1 MVYHYLQVSANYEFT
16 DEQARQMKQRLLV
29 MNGQRIVQAEQAG
42 AWINQKVDKAGA
54 LNPGIYNLYMA
65 QVADKK
71 QTHAGVIVHA
81 DNNQVYQKVGKS
93 FVMHARTDFD
103 KVPEIGSA
111 KSISYNAQGK
121 ATVAAE
127 APKLTRGRSR

>member
-29 MNGQRIVQAEQAG
+29 MNGQKIVQSEQAG

-65 QVADKK
+65 QVADCIAPAK
-71 QTHAGVIVHA
+71 
-81 DNNQVYQKVGKS
+81 
-93 FVMHARTDFD
+93 ARS
-103 KVPEIGSA
+103 E
-111 KSISYNAQGK
+111 
-121 ATVAAE
+121 
-127 APKLTRGRSR
+127 